1 MKGGDNMKHYK
12 LTKAIRLDYRTVSQL
27 QTALDTLVQVDKEL
41 EELVKEDDYF
51 FTLEDDCS
59 SAIGALE
66 DFLNTN
72 RRYETGE
79 DD

>member
-1 MKGGDNMKHYK
+1 MKDGNNMKYYK
-12 LTKAIRLDYRTVSQL
+12 LTKAIRLDYRAISQL

-51 FTLEDDCS
+51 FTLEDDCT
-59 SAIGALE
+59 SAIGALN

-79 DD
+79 D